1 MKRAARPRLV
11 CDVPG
16 CGNGRRPGYRLCD
29 RCTARLPEEISVGI
43 VAAHDERRWLDHAA
57 LKRRAARFLNLD
69 TTDCPSTLAQPVRRH
84 SPTVSPQRAY
94 ELQARM
100 LGERT
105 DA

>member
-1 MKRAARPRLV
+1 MKRTLPRLV

-16 CGNGRRPGYRLCD
+16 CGHARRPGDRLCL
-29 RCTARLPEEISVGI
+29 RCVTRLPEEISVGI

-69 TTDCPSTLAQPVRRH
+69 TTDCPSSLALPERRPL
-84 SPTVSPQRAY
+84 PTVSAQRAY
-94 ELQARM
+94 ENHARL
-100 LGERT
+100 LGERP